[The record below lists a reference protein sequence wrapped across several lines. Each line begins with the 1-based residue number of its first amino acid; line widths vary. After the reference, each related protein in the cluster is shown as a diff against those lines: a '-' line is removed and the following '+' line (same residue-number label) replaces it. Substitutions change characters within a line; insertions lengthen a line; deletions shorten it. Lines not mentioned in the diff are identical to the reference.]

1 MPETKEQT
9 RVAVIGTGKM
19 GRALAARLAA
29 AGHAVTIGSRRA
41 ESADEAAFEVNQRH
55 TGRPVSGL
63 VNLAAAESAA
73 IVLLSVPF
81 AAQHDVLLAL
91 APALEGKILVTT
103 VAALDPAAAARVS
116 LPAGSSAAL
125 EAQRQLGGGV
135 RVVSAFQTIMYRS
148 LLDPPEPVAPEA
160 FVAGDDQAA
169 KDQVIELGRSIGVRA
184 WDVGPLVNGIATEAF
199 TSIQIH
205 LIIQHGV
212 KTPGLR
218 LIGVPHPPDL
228 ADPV

>member
-1 MPETKEQT
+1 MAEPHEHTG
-9 RVAVIGTGKM
+9 VAVIGTGKM

-29 AGHAVTIGSRRA
+29 AGYAVTLGSRRA
-41 ESADEAAFEVNQRH
+41 ESAAEGALEVNQRH
-55 TGRPVSGL
+55 TGPPVSGA
-63 VNLAAAESAA
+63 VNQTAAEAAA

-81 AAQHDVLLAL
+81 AAQQDVLRGL

-116 LPAGSSAAL
+116 LPPGSSAGL

-148 LLDPPEPVAPEA
+148 LLNPPEPVEA
-160 FVAGDDQAA
+160 EALVAGDDQDA
-169 KDQVIELGRSIGVRA
+169 KDQVIELAGSIGVRA
-184 WDVGPLVNGIATEAF
+184 WDIGPLVNGIAAEAL
-199 TSIQIH
+199 TSVQIH

-212 KTPGLR
+212 KSPGLQ
-218 LIGVPHPPDL
+218 LIGVPHSSSELP
-228 ADPV
+228 